1 MSKLFRLVS
10 ILLLI
15 VYLMNIQTGCA
26 NIIPPGGGPR
36 DTIPPRLIVALP
48 KDSAKN
54 VTLNKITL
62 TFDEFV
68 EVKDAQTNLIVS
80 PVPKNMP
87 LVDYKLRNVSLK
99 LKDSLEPNTTYTFDF
114 GNSIKDVNEGNI
126 AKNFSYVFSTGKTID
141 QNTFSG
147 KVFLAET
154 GKVDTTLIVL
164 LHRNLDDT
172 AIYKNRP
179 RYYTR
184 LDGKGN
190 FTFRNLPEGTFS
202 AFVLPNE
209 YNKRYD
215 DSTKLFAFADSLIL
229 INKNTKPVTFYA
241 YEEVKRKVEIKSAP
255 VEKPNPNNKTK
266 KEDTRLRFSLSLEGG
281 LQDLLTPGMDM
292 LFNRKLK
299 SFDSS
304 KIILTDTNYRALKNY
319 TAKLDTTNTKVSISY
334 NWKADTQLRLI
345 ILKDAVVDTSGV
357 MLSKSDTLRF
367 GTKKESDYGSLKIRF
382 TNADLSK
389 NPVLLFIQADKIVE
403 SIPITQKELFRK
415 LYKPGDY
422 DLRVL
427 FDANK
432 NGIWDAGNYKK
443 RKQPEVVQL
452 INKKLSIKPD
462 WDNEIDVSF

>member
-1 MSKLFRLVS
+1 MSKLFRYLS
-10 ILLLI
+10 ALLLI
-15 VYLMNIQTGCA
+15 VYLTHIQTGCA

-36 DTIPPRLIVALP
+36 DTIPPKLVSALP

-87 LVDYKLRNVSLK
+87 LVDYKLRNVTIK

-114 GNSIKDVNEGNI
+114 GNSLKDVNEGNV
-126 AKNFSYVFSTGKTID
+126 AKNFSYVFSTGKTVD

-164 LHRNLDDT
+164 LHRNLNDT

-190 FTFRNLPEGTFS
+190 FMFRNLPEGTFS

-209 YNKRYD
+209 YNKKYD
-215 DSTKLFAFADSLIL
+215 DSTKLFAFADSLII

-241 YEEVKRKVEIKSAP
+241 YEEVKRKVEAKAAP
-255 VEKPNPNNKTK
+255 AEKANPNSKPK
-266 KEDTRLRFSLSLEGG
+266 KEDNRLRFGLSLEGG
-281 LQDLLTPGMDM
+281 LQDLLTPSIDL
-292 LFNRKLK
+292 LFTRKLK
-299 SFDSS
+299 IFDSS
-304 KIILTDTNYRALKNY
+304 KIILTDTNYRVLKNY
-319 TAKLDTTNTKVSISY
+319 TVKLDTAKTKVSINY
-334 NWKADTQLRLI
+334 NWKADTQFRLI
-345 ILKDAVVDTSGV
+345 ILKDAVADTGAV
-357 MLSKSDTLRF
+357 MLSKTDTLRF
-367 GTKKESDYGSLKIRF
+367 GTKKESDYGSLRIRF

-389 NPVLLFIQADKIVE
+389 NPVLQFIQADKIVE
-403 SIPITQKELFRK
+403 SIKITQKELFLK

-443 RKQPEVVQL
+443 RKQPEIVQL
-452 INKKLSIKPD
+452 INKKLSVKPD
-462 WDNEIDVSF
+462 WDNEIEVSF

>member
-1 MSKLFRLVS
+1 MSKLFRYVS
-10 ILLLI
+10 VLLLI
-15 VYLMNIQTGCA
+15 IYLMHIQTGCA
-26 NIIPPGGGPR
+26 NIISPGGGPR
-36 DTIPPRLIVALP
+36 DTIPPRLFTAFP

-87 LVDYKLRNVSLK
+87 LVEYKFRNVTIK
-99 LKDSLEPNTTYTFDF
+99 LKDSLEPNTTYSLDF
-114 GNSIKDVNEGNI
+114 GNSIKDVNEGNV
-126 AKNFSYVFSTGKTID
+126 AKNFTYVFSTGKTVD

-154 GKVDTTLIVL
+154 GKVDSTLIVL
-164 LHRNLDDT
+164 LHRNLNDT

-190 FTFRNLPEGTFS
+190 FKFRNLPEGTFS

-209 YNKRYD
+209 YNKKYD
-215 DSTKLFAFADSLIL
+215 DSTKLFAFTDSLVI

-241 YEEVKRKVEIKSAP
+241 YEEAKRKIEIKSAP
-255 VEKPNPNNKTK
+255 VEKPNPNSKTQK
-266 KEDTRLRFSLSLEGG
+266 VDNRLRFGLSLDGG
-281 LQDLLTPGMDM
+281 LQDLLTPGIDL
-292 LFNRKLK
+292 LFTRKLK
-299 SFDSS
+299 LFDSS
-304 KIILTDTNYRALKNY
+304 KIILTDTNYKALKNY
-319 TAKLDTTNTKVSISY
+319 TVKLDTTKTKVSINY

-345 ILKDAVVDTSGV
+345 ILKDAVTDTTGV
-357 MLSKSDTLRF
+357 MLLKTDTLRF
-367 GTKKESDYGSLKIRF
+367 GTKKESEYGSLKIRF

-403 SIPITQKELFRK
+403 SIPITQNELYRK
-415 LYKPGDY
+415 LYKPGEY

-432 NGIWDAGNYKK
+432 NGKWDAGNYKK

-452 INKKLSIKPD
+452 INKKLTVKPD
-462 WDNEIDVSF
+462 WDNEIELSF

>member
-1 MSKLFRLVS
+1 MSKLFRYLSV
-10 ILLLI
+10 LLLI
-15 VYLMNIQTGCA
+15 VYLLNIQTGCA

-36 DTIPPRLIVALP
+36 DTIPPRLILALP

-68 EVKDAQTNLIVS
+68 EVKEAQTNLIVS

-87 LVDYKLRNVSLK
+87 LVDYKLRNVTIK

-114 GNSIKDVNEGNI
+114 GNSLKDVNEGNI
-126 AKNFSYVFSTGKTID
+126 AKNFSYVFSTGKTVD
-141 QNTFSG
+141 LNTFSG
-147 KVFLAET
+147 KVVLAET
-154 GKVDTTLIVL
+154 GKIDSTLIVL
-164 LHRNLDDT
+164 LHRNLSDT
-172 AIYKNRP
+172 AIYKDRP

-190 FTFRNLPEGTFS
+190 FTFRNLPEGSFA

-209 YNKRYD
+209 YNKKYD
-215 DSTKLFAFADSLIL
+215 DSTKLFAFADSLII
-229 INKNTKPVTFYA
+229 INKNTKPITFYA

-255 VEKPNPNNKTK
+255 VEKPNPNSKTK

-281 LQDLLTPGMDM
+281 FQDLLTPGMEII
-292 LFNRKLK
+292 FNRKLK

-304 KIILTDTNYRALKNY
+304 KIILTDTNYRVLKDY
-319 TAKLDTTNTKVSISY
+319 TVKLDTAKTKVSIY
-334 NWKADTQLRLI
+334 YKWKADTQLRLI
-345 ILKDAVVDTSGV
+345 ILKDAVADSVGV
-357 MLSKSDTLRF
+357 MLSKRDTLRF
-367 GTKKESDYGSLKIRF
+367 GTKKESDYGSLRIRF
-382 TNADLSK
+382 TNADLLK
-389 NPVLLFIQADKIVE
+389 NPVLQIIQADKIIE

-462 WDNEIDVSF
+462 WDNEIEVSF